1 MITKISADS
10 KLTLSEIEKIINS
23 CAEYDTVVFEGV
35 YRFNYTNKRLFM
47 LGKETIQSAIM
58 ISKSNLFLDF
68 SRAKIFFDVKDII
81 NKFAFMNFYVTA
93 RNIKILGLDIQIN
106 YKGEA
111 SNSTVCGIYNTSL
124 GFSADNCRIAIHSK
138 KQVSAIGI
146 YNYGGLNTHLNT
158 KADNLSVVNSRI
170 HINIDPSHTD
180 LESNAIKSEAYG
192 IYNYFANSM
201 QDSDT
206 YIDIKNKGKGE
217 NQSAVGIFNKGRFCR
232 FSSDNIKANGRH
244 SEGKSLNEAYA
255 YGMIDEG
262 MYSLVSNCNIIG
274 EWGGKCVGMY
284 LKGEYSNITANKILS
299 THTIKGITVNIE
311 GKKIILSNNV
321 LTSTSR
327 NAKVIFSAGD
337 GITISGNILEIL
349 QNPDYCES
357 GVGMYLENGNN
368 LIITDNQL
376 LTIKNCCIF
385 TKNAKITAKDNLF
398 KNTGQYKIASDNKE
412 IEKLLN

>member
-47 LGKETIQSAIM
+47 LGKESIQSAIM

-81 NKFAFMNFYVTA
+81 NKLAFMNFYVTA
-93 RNIKILGLDIQIN
+93 RNIKLLGLDIQIN
-106 YKGEA
+106 YRGEA

-170 HINIDPSHTD
+170 HINIDPSDTD

-201 QDSDT
+201 QVSDT
-206 YIDIKNKGKGE
+206 
-217 NQSAVGIFNKGRFCR
+217 
-232 FSSDNIKANGRH
+232 
-244 SEGKSLNEAYA
+244 
-255 YGMIDEG
+255 
-262 MYSLVSNCNIIG
+262 
-274 EWGGKCVGMY
+274 
-284 LKGEYSNITANKILS
+284 
-299 THTIKGITVNIE
+299 
-311 GKKIILSNNV
+311 
-321 LTSTSR
+321 
-327 NAKVIFSAGD
+327 
-337 GITISGNILEIL
+337 
-349 QNPDYCES
+349 
-357 GVGMYLENGNN
+357 
-368 LIITDNQL
+368 
-376 LTIKNCCIF
+376 
-385 TKNAKITAKDNLF
+385 
-398 KNTGQYKIASDNKE
+398 
-412 IEKLLN
+412 